1 MSGERRCG
9 NREARSSDGA
19 DEREDALMES
29 ARNTIS
35 HGYPPG
41 TLHVIELD
49 AIVGYVGDA
58 VECPFMAAHA
68 LNDDA

>member
-1 MSGERRCG
+1 
-9 NREARSSDGA
+9 
-19 DEREDALMES
+19 MES